1 MEEENHLF
9 FDIQIKKK
17 RYLTRQTS
25 YFNFYFKN
33 GRNFNVYRKWREQSC
48 FTPTPLC
55 DYCLISSFTVWHVIW
70 Q

>member
-25 YFNFYFKN
+25 YFNFYLKMSATSMSIEN
-33 GRNFNVYRKWREQSC
+33 DASNPVSLRLHSV
-48 FTPTPLC
+48 T
-55 DYCLISSFTVWHVIW
+55 IVWLVLLPFGM
-70 Q
+70 

>member
-25 YFNFYFKN
+25 YFNFYLKN

-55 DYCLISSFTVWHVIW
+55 D
-70 Q
+70 